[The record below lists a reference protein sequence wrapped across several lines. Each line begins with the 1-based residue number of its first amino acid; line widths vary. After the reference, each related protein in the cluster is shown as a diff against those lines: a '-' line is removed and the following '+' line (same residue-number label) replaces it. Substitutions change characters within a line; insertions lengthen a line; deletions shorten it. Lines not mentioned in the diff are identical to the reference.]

1 MSYLIIYRTGVALA
15 LLLTAYLGLAQPL
28 SAEHL
33 PAELL
38 SLEQSP
44 SNVRSELAVSAT
56 LKRASVPAC
65 PKENARQLSFSLI
78 EGKVQ
83 GRLRELSLDLTCSH
97 SRLNNE
103 AEPGNNDALSL
114 LLTLPTIDFKI
125 DNLTLQL
132 AEGRVSGPAELH
144 HKQQQ
149 LSVIWQTEVGTEA
162 TTKAATK
169 ASNGASAEAGRVQLN
184 ITPDRQGWR
193 WQGQLPGH
201 LLTPNLRQPLRLSGG
216 WQPEQPLTV
225 NIKGSL
231 PTPLS
236 GNWQLALA
244 AKQAANGWQLQ
255 PSSQLSIPSLTWKDL
270 TLNQISVTPQ
280 GELALDKPWQARVS
294 WQQGKWKK
302 GRLPAASLKLQG
314 ESLTNLQG
322 KVRADLS
329 QDLQLTGSW
338 RYDHGLALT
347 VPMQNVS
354 AASTWAWLNDWLL
367 LPVGLSAEAGQ
378 LRVSFSAANL
388 LDTKVLMLMTAELN
402 QGQLKYRDMLAEELV
417 AKVKLS
423 WRSPQGFRS
432 HGPQAVSA
440 ARLNVG
446 VPITDIHGA
455 LRWQADGLWLSGL
468 TAQVF
473 DGHIAL
479 SPMALN
485 AKPSGE
491 AHFSDIALE
500 KLLSYAN
507 VDGLTG
513 SGSLKGRLPFV
524 YDQGLSVKNGRAE
537 SQDGWIS
544 YQAGEQLAATGEANI
559 SLGLTLGLLS
569 DLRYDKLSADISM
582 ARTGEAVINSH
593 LQGRAPVKGK
603 LHPVNFNY
611 HHQENLLQLL
621 ASLRFAQDL
630 TERLPASLQGES
642 E

>member
-1 MSYLIIYRTGVALA
+1 MIYRTGVALA
-15 LLLTAYLGLAQPL
+15 LLLTAHVGLAQ
-28 SAEHL
+28 SL
-33 PAELL
+33 PAEQLSTEPLPIELL
-38 SLEQSP
+38 PIKSSP
-44 SNVRSELAVSAT
+44 SHLLSELAVSAT

-65 PKENARQLSFSLI
+65 PKENARELSLSLI
-78 EGKVQ
+78 EGQVQ

-103 AEPGNNDALSL
+103 AEPANNDALSL
-114 LLTLPTIDFKI
+114 LLTLPAIDFKI

-149 LSVIWQTEVGTEA
+149 LSVIWQTE
-162 TTKAATK
+162 
-169 ASNGASAEAGRVQLN
+169 AGSVQLD
-184 ITPDRQGWR
+184 IRPDRQGWR

-201 LLTPNLRQPLRLSGG
+201 LLTPNLRQPVRLSGG

-225 NIKGSL
+225 KVAGAL

-255 PSSQLSIPSLTWKDL
+255 PSSQLSIPRLTWKEL
-270 TLNQISVTPQ
+270 TLNQITVTPQ
-280 GELALDKPWQARVS
+280 GELALDKPWQARVN
-294 WQQGKWKK
+294 WQQGNWKK
-302 GRLPAASLKLQG
+302 GRLPAASLQLQG

-322 KVRADLS
+322 KVRADLRP
-329 QDLQLTGSW
+329 DLQLTGTW

-347 VPMQNVS
+347 VPAQSVS

-367 LPVGLSAEAGQ
+367 LPVGLSTEAGQ
-378 LRVSFSAANL
+378 LRVSLSAANL
-388 LDTKVLMLMTAELN
+388 LNTKVPILMTADLN
-402 QGQLKYRDMLAEELV
+402 QGQLKYRDMLAEELA
-417 AKVKLS
+417 AKFKLS
-423 WRSPQGFRS
+423 WRSPQGLRS
-432 HGPQAVSA
+432 LGPQAVSA
-440 ARLNVG
+440 ARLDVG

-468 TAQVF
+468 TAQVL

-491 AHFSDIALE
+491 AHFSDIALA

-507 VDGLTG
+507 VEGLTG

-544 YQAGEQLAATGEANI
+544 YQAGEQLAATGKANI

-582 ARTGEAVINSH
+582 ARTGEAVISSH

-621 ASLRFAQDL
+621 ASLRFAHDL

>member
-1 MSYLIIYRTGVALA
+1 MIYRTGVALA
-15 LLLTAYLGLAQPL
+15 LLLTAHLGLAQSL
-28 SAEHL
+28 SAE
-33 PAELL
+33 PL
-38 SLEQSP
+38 SLELLPIKSSP
-44 SNVRSELAVSAT
+44 SHLLSELAVSAT

-65 PKENARQLSFSLI
+65 PKENARQLSLSLI
-78 EGKVQ
+78 EGQVQ
-83 GRLRELSLDLTCSH
+83 GHLRELSLDLTCSH

-103 AEPGNNDALSL
+103 AEPADNDALSL
-114 LLTLPTIDFKI
+114 LLTLPAIDFKI

-144 HKQQQ
+144 HQQQQ
-149 LSVIWQTEVGTEA
+149 LSVSWQTETGTK
-162 TTKAATK
+162 TATK
-169 ASNGASAEAGRVQLN
+169 ASNGASAEADRVQLN

-201 LLTPNLRQPLRLSGG
+201 LLTPNLRQPVRLSGG

-225 NIKGSL
+225 KVAGAL

-255 PSSQLSIPSLTWKDL
+255 PSSQLSIPRLTWKDL
-270 TLNQISVTPQ
+270 TLNRITVTPQ
-280 GELALDKPWQARVS
+280 GELALNKPWQASVS
-294 WQQGKWKK
+294 WQQGNWKK
-302 GRLPAASLKLQG
+302 GRLPAASLQLQG
-314 ESLTNLQG
+314 ASLTHLQG
-322 KVRADLS
+322 KVRADLNH
-329 QDLQLTGSW
+329 DLQLTGSW
-338 RYDHGLALT
+338 RYDQGLALT
-347 VPMQNVS
+347 VPTQSVS

-367 LPVGLSAEAGQ
+367 LPVGVSAEAGQ
-378 LRVSFSAANL
+378 LRVSLNAANL
-388 LDTKVLMLMTAELN
+388 FNTKVPILMTAELN
-402 QGQLKYRDMLAEELV
+402 QGQLKYRDMLAEELA

-432 HGPQAVSA
+432 LGPQAVSA

-524 YDQGLSVKNGRAE
+524 YDRGLSVKNGRAE
-537 SQDGWIS
+537 SHDGWIS

-582 ARTGEAVINSH
+582 AGTGEAVINSH